1 MLGSKKGV
9 NVRGAA
15 WDLPAVSERDVKDLQ
30 FAVEQGIDMV
40 YASFVRK
47 AADVHAVR
55 KAMGEKGK
63 DIKIFSKIENH
74 EGCRK

>member
-1 MLGSKKGV
+1 MLGSMKGV

-15 WDLPAVSERDVKDLQ
+15 WEMPAVSEKDTKDLQ
-30 FAVEQGIDMV
+30 FAVEQGVDMV
-40 YASFVRK
+40 FASFIRK
-47 AADVHAVR
+47 AADIQAVR

-63 DIKIFSKIENH
+63 DIKVFSKIENH